1 MPKSQEFKMS
11 SVARLFACVL
21 LIILAS
27 GSLTGLAGQQYSFKK
42 EIGGAGG
49 WDFIDVIRQRGDE

>member
-1 MPKSQEFKMS
+1 MS